1 MNLSTADVQRRDT
14 VQVLKDSLY
23 DTPTI
28 EDEVRYKIIIH
39 SSEDDSLV
47 RVLFQHKLLERQN
60 TRIYMCSDFP
70 GDTELQKVRWNLMQK
85 HNIQL
90 HNDIHEAW
98 RVRQCHV

>member
-1 MNLSTADVQRRDT
+1 MKLSSTDDVRRRNA
-14 VQVLKDSLY
+14 VQVLKDSLD
-23 DTPTI
+23 DTPTT

-70 GDTELQKVRWNLMQK
+70 GDTELQKVGRKLCS
-85 HNIQL
+85 IL
-90 HNDIHEAW
+90 TL
-98 RVRQCHV
+98 

>member
-1 MNLSTADVQRRDT
+1 MNLSTADINVQRRDT

-47 RVLFQHKLLERQN
+47 RVLFQHKLLQRQN

-70 GDTELQKVRWNLMQK
+70 GDTELQKVS
-85 HNIQL
+85 
-90 HNDIHEAW
+90 
-98 RVRQCHV
+98 

>member
-1 MNLSTADVQRRDT
+1 MNLSSADVRRRDA
-14 VQVLKDSLY
+14 VQVLKDSLK
-23 DTPTI
+23 DTPTT

-70 GDTELQKVRWNLMQK
+70 GDSELQKVRWKLLFITIAMQ
-85 HNIQL
+85 L
-90 HNDIHEAW
+90 Y
-98 RVRQCHV
+98 

>member
-1 MNLSTADVQRRDT
+1 MNLSTADINVQRRDT

-23 DTPTI
+23 DTPTT

-47 RVLFQHKLLERQN
+47 RVLFQHKLPERQN

-70 GDTELQKVRWNLMQK
+70 GDTELQKVR
-85 HNIQL
+85 
-90 HNDIHEAW
+90 
-98 RVRQCHV
+98 

>member
-1 MNLSTADVQRRDT
+1 MNLSTADVRRRDT
-14 VQVLKDSLY
+14 VQVVKDSLN
-23 DTPTI
+23 DTPTT

-70 GDTELQKVRWNLMQK
+70 GDTELQKVR
-85 HNIQL
+85 
-90 HNDIHEAW
+90 
-98 RVRQCHV
+98 

>member
-1 MNLSTADVQRRDT
+1 MNLSTDDVRRRNA
-14 VQVLKDSLY
+14 VQVLKDSLN
-23 DTPTI
+23 DTPTT

-70 GDTELQKVRWNLMQK
+70 GDTELQKVRRKLCSQF
-85 HNIQL
+85 
-90 HNDIHEAW
+90 
-98 RVRQCHV
+98 